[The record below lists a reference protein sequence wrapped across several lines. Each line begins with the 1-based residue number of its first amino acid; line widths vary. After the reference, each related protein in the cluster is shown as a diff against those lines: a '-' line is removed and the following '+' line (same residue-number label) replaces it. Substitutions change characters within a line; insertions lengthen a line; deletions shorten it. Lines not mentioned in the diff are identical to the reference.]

1 MRDSTNIGEVV
12 ALKPDYL
19 GLIFY
24 PKSPRYVE
32 DSLAPGIR
40 QAISDSCLT
49 IGVFVNEL
57 LPEIIRKSNLF
68 GFKWIQLH
76 GNESADY
83 CLQLQDLG
91 FTLIKAFGV
100 NEQFDFKK
108 LESYKDVCSYFLF
121 DTRSEAHGGTGK
133 KFDWNLLKNY
143 SGIKPFFLSGGID
156 IADIHVIRSLPM
168 TSLFALDLNSRF
180 ETEPGM
186 KDVNKLHE
194 FFKEIN
200 THE

>member
-1 MRDSTNIGEVV
+1 MRDVANIGQV
-12 ALKPDYL
+12 AELIPDYL

-32 DSLAPGIR
+32 DSQAPAIR
-40 QAISDSCLT
+40 QAISDNTTT

-76 GNESADY
+76 GNESPDY
-83 CLQLQDLG
+83 CMQLQELG

-100 NEQFDFKK
+100 NEQFNFKK
-108 LESYKDVCSYFLF
+108 LDSYQQACTYFLF

-133 KFDWNLLKNY
+133 KFDWMLLKQY
-143 SGIKPFFLSGGID
+143 SGEKPFFLSGGIEASD
-156 IADIHVIRSLPM
+156 AQSILSL
-168 TSLFALDLNSRF
+168 TLVNLFAIDINSRF
-180 ETEPGM
+180 EMEPGM
-186 KDVNKLHE
+186 KDIPKLRK
-194 FFKEIN
+194 FFKEIR